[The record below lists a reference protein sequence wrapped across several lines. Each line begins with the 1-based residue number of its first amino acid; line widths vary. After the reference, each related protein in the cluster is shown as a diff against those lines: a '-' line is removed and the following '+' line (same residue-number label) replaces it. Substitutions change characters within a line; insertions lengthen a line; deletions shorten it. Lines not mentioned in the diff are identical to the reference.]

1 MSGIIGADKETLSSQ
16 KHYSG
21 SVGSNQQTSEPRK
34 PGRPPKKET
43 NNDDIRATFIIS
55 AELLRKIKYISLME
69 DLLQKDVV
77 GMALFDYV
85 SKWEQENGNI
95 RLPKK

>member
-16 KHYSG
+16 KFDSG
-21 SVGSNQQTSEPRK
+21 SGGSSQQTSEPRK
-34 PGRPPKKET
+34 PGRPKKNET

-77 GMALFDYV
+77 GTALSDYV
-85 SKWEQENGNI
+85 SKWEQENGKI
-95 RLPKK
+95 RMPKK